1 MNRILTMVAALLLA
15 AAAARAQQVPPE
27 RDGALTADQRRLSPD
42 AIEMPASLRRLLGD
56 VTDDGPWYQ
65 KGLIQ
70 LLNHVDGRT
79 HLTEQQA
86 EKLENP
92 SFRKLLAAPD
102 LYRGQA
108 IRISFVPRLVDPIR
122 PSPEYPADGKFW
134 LLRGNVY
141 REELKHDQ
149 PIMVVSSDDPGDLLG
164 EPDRVNDD
172 GSWVYEQ
179 RSSLRPV
186 ETVAVLFTIA
196 RGPGQDVT
204 SGRDQ
209 PARRFAVMVTWQLS
223 AAAGEVA
230 SPDYQLPVAVA
241 GAVVMCLG
249 LFYVARRYLKQV
261 KQRRNTETPVQ
272 RYRRER
278 QMQGRTPEEQDEDLP
293 VNDELIEAAN
303 RYRQERGDE

>member
-1 MNRILTMVAALLLA
+1 MAAALLLT
-15 AAAARAQQVPPE
+15 AAARAQQAPSGQDDRP
-27 RDGALTADQRRLSPD
+27 RADQRRLSPD
-42 AIEMPASLRRLLGD
+42 AIEMPDSLRQLLGD
-56 VTDDGPWYQ
+56 VADNGPWRQ
-65 KGLIQ
+65 KGLIE

-108 IRISFVPRLVDPIR
+108 IRISFVPRLVDPYT
-122 PSPEYPADGKFW
+122 PSPQFPADGKFW

-141 REELKHDQ
+141 REEFKHDQ
-149 PIMVVSSDDPGDLLG
+149 PIMVISSHDPGDLLG
-164 EPDRVNDD
+164 EPDRINDE

-179 RSSLRPV
+179 RSSLQAI
-186 ETVAVLFTIA
+186 ETVAVLFGIA
-196 RGPGQDVT
+196 KGPGEDVE
-204 SGRDQ
+204 SGRDR
-209 PARRFAVMVTWQLS
+209 PETRFPVLVTWQLS
-223 AAAGEVA
+223 PATTEESAG
-230 SPDYQLPVAVA
+230 SDQLTI
-241 GAVVMCLG
+241 AVVGVLLMCLG

-261 KQRRNTETPVQ
+261 KQRRNAETPVQ